1 MNKVKFLSSEHRYNL
16 EREINEFIGNKNV
29 ISISY
34 TTNSVGYSVHHY
46 CCVLYVE

>member
-1 MNKVKFLSSEHRYNL
+1 MNKVKFFSSEHKYNL
-16 EREINEFIGNKNV
+16 EREINAFICNKNV

-34 TTNSVGYSVHHY
+34 STNSVGYNVHHY